1 MRKEPLAVILTSDL
15 SGQCRGRS
23 VRQAELD
30 KYLVSGCGWVPAN
43 LALNPFG
50 SIVVPNPFG
59 SVGDLR
65 LKPDPASLSEISTM
79 DAEPTKVV
87 LADIVNPDGT
97 PWDCCPRTFL
107 RDAIADFKAETGLSV
122 LSSFEHEFMLLD
134 QDAEAPN
141 IAFSLKNLLALE
153 PLGSSIMAAL
163 EDAGLEP
170 EMWLPEY
177 APRQWEVTLAPT
189 DALAAAD
196 RAILLREIVRNTAS
210 QLGHTASF
218 SPIVESNGSGSGVH
232 VHVSLLDDG
241 GEPVSYDPDREGG
254 LSAVAGSF
262 AAGILKH
269 ASALS
274 ALAASGVVSY
284 ERLAPG
290 RWSVGGVFLGEN
302 NREALLRICPLFDRP
317 NANVARQYNLEFRG
331 ADATSNPW
339 IVLGALIRAGLDG
352 IRDNLPAP
360 SIISGDFFAL
370 SQEELDARGVGSL
383 PVSLDDALDHLDQNA
398 TVKSWFSDR
407 FLETFATVKRA
418 EIEHIASLSGDETY
432 AAYSYAY

>member
-1 MRKEPLAVILTSDL
+1 MRREPLAAILTSDL
-15 SGQCRGRS
+15 SGQTRGRS

-50 SIVVPNPFG
+50 AIVTPNPFG

-65 LKPDPASLSEISTM
+65 LRPDPATQSQLTTFDSK
-79 DAEPTKVV
+79 PTKVV
-87 LADIVNPDGT
+87 LADIVNLDGS

-107 RDAIADFKAETGLSV
+107 RDAIDELKAETGLSV

-134 QDAEAPN
+134 QDPAAPN
-141 IAFSLKNLLALE
+141 IAFSLKNLLDFE
-153 PLGSSIMAAL
+153 PLGSTVMAAL

-177 APRQWEVTLAPT
+177 AARQWEVTVAPA

-196 RAILLREIVRNTAS
+196 RAILLREIVRNVAT
-210 QLGHTASF
+210 QLGHQASF
-218 SPIVESNGSGSGVH
+218 SPIVESDGGGSGVH
-232 VHVSLLDDG
+232 IHLSLLDDEG
-241 GEPVSYDPDREGG
+241 QPVMHDPAREGG

-317 NANVARQYNLEFRG
+317 GADLARQYNLEFRG
-331 ADATSNPW
+331 ADVTANPW

-352 IRDNLPAP
+352 IRNNLPAP
-360 SIISGDFFAL
+360 SVISGDFFAL

-383 PVSLDDALDHLDQNA
+383 PVSLEQALELLEKNEVV
-398 TVKSWFSDR
+398 TSWFSPR
-407 FLETFATVKRA
+407 FLETFYAVKRA
-418 EIEHIASLSGDETY
+418 EIEHVATLSDDEKY

>member
-15 SGQCRGRS
+15 SAQCRGRS
-23 VRQAELD
+23 VRQAEFD
-30 KYLVSGCGWVPAN
+30 KYLASGCGWVPAN

-65 LKPDPASLSEISTM
+65 LKPDVSSLSEISTM
-79 DAEPTKVV
+79 DAEPTKIV

-107 RDAIADFKAETGLSV
+107 RDAIADLKEETGLSV

-134 QDAEAPN
+134 QDPDAQN
-141 IAFSLKNLLALE
+141 IAFSLKNLLTME

-163 EDAGLEP
+163 QDAGLEP
-170 EMWLPEY
+170 ETWLPEY
-177 APRQWEVTLAPT
+177 AARQWEVTVAPA

-196 RAILLREIVRNTAS
+196 RAIILREIVRNTAA

-218 SPIVESNGSGSGVH
+218 SPIVEENGGGSGVH
-232 VHVSLLDDG
+232 IHVSLLDGD
-241 GEPVSYDPDREGG
+241 GEPVTYDPEREGG

-302 NREALLRICPLFDRP
+302 NREALLRICPLFERP
-317 NANVARQYNLEFRG
+317 NGNPAKQYNLEFRG
-331 ADATSNPW
+331 ADVTSNPW

-352 IRDNLPAP
+352 IRNNLAAP
-360 SIISGDFFAL
+360 SVISGDFFAL
-370 SQEELDARGVGSL
+370 SQDELDARGVGSL
-383 PVSLDDALDHLDQNA
+383 PVSLDDALEQLEKNE
-398 TVKSWFSDR
+398 TVKGWFSDR
-407 FLETFATVKRA
+407 FLETFMTVKRA
-418 EIEHIASLSGDETY
+418 EIEHVATMSDDERY
-432 AAYSYAY
+432 AAYSCAY

>member
-1 MRKEPLAVILTSDL
+1 
-15 SGQCRGRS
+15 
-23 VRQAELD
+23 
-30 KYLVSGCGWVPAN
+30 VPAN

-65 LKPDPASLSEISTM
+65 LKPDASSVSQISTM

-107 RDAIADFKAETGLSV
+107 RDAIAELKAETGLSV

-134 QDAEAPN
+134 QDPDAQN
-141 IAFSLKNLLALE
+141 IAFSLKNLLTLE

-163 EDAGLEP
+163 HDAGLEP

-177 APRQWEVTLAPT
+177 AARQWEVTVAPT

-196 RAILLREIVRNTAS
+196 RAILLREIVRNTAA

-218 SPIVESNGSGSGVH
+218 SPIVEANGGGSGVH
-232 VHVSLLDDG
+232 IHVSLLDGD
-241 GEPVSYDPDREGG
+241 GEPVTYDPEREGG

-302 NREALLRICPLFDRP
+302 NREALLRICPLFERP
-317 NANVARQYNLEFRG
+317 NGNPAKQYNLEFRG
-331 ADATSNPW
+331 ADVTSNPW
-339 IVLGALIRAGLDG
+339 IVLGAIIRAGLDG
-352 IRDNLPAP
+352 IRNNLAAP
-360 SIISGDFFAL
+360 SVISGDFFAL

-383 PVSLDDALDHLDQNA
+383 PTSLGDALEQLDRNE
-398 TVKSWFSDR
+398 TVKGWFSDR
-407 FLETFATVKRA
+407 FLETFAIVKRA
-418 EIEHIASLSGDETY
+418 EIEHVATLSDDERY